1 LTNLERKT
9 LLEAYSE
16 YVTGRFNDLT
26 NTIVVVVGFCLGTLS
41 APTNLASFNFLI
53 VCIILGIFL
62 WLMHSERNAPKSK
75 LKRKLEELE
84 DKYKARKNNED
95 ILDEIRSY
103 DIWKGFS
110 SRVVK
115 HNLQLLFGALFCIYT
130 LFIHALNAGF
140 IQKVVELLYQVIT

>member
-1 LTNLERKT
+1 LTNHERKT

-16 YVTGRFNDLT
+16 YLTGRFNDLT

-41 APTNLASFNFLI
+41 APIKLASFNFFI
-53 VCIILGIFL
+53 ICITLGVFL
-62 WLMHSERNAPKSK
+62 WLMLSELNAPKSK
-75 LKRKLEELE
+75 LKSKLKDLE
-84 DKYKARKNNED
+84 DKYKAKENNAD

-140 IQKVVELLYQVIT
+140 IEKFCELI